1 MAEARDLF
9 HNQDTTEF
17 VIVTIPTVMA
27 AAESCRLAGALHKEG
42 IPIKTIVVN
51 QVCGRGHRRSMPDA

>member
-9 HNQDTTEF
+9 RNKETTEF

-27 AAESCRLAGALHKEG
+27 VSESCRLASALKAEG
-42 IPIKTIVVN
+42 IPLHTIVVN
-51 QVCGRGHRRSMPDA
+51 QVGVDRVV